1 MHLNSYSIV
10 AAVAVAL
17 LTAGAYVALHHLAAR
32 TSRPISLIPT
42 LGATFAFSGL
52 ANGFA
57 SLLALVAYGLSVF
70 TVIHVTYLWITLG
83 IPLAACLIYILD
95 KARPK
100 LLLVFT
106 LLCISLAPI
115 GVYATYIEPFWLR
128 TDVQELS
135 VASIDEP
142 FTIGVLADLQTTS
155 IGDYEVGA
163 ITRLLSHEP
172 DVVLIPGDLYQMP
185 TDRFDER
192 VDEFRDAIRQI
203 TDQVPLVVLVSG
215 NTDTVSG
222 LRKITEGTTALVLDN
237 ESRIVEIRGNTVE
250 IAGITLFVNDY
261 LFGNDYK
268 AQRMLGSLDS
278 GSVDMTIVVA
288 HQPDEIWKVRD
299 HPVDLLVAGHTHGGQ
314 VTIPL
319 IGPLITASSVP
330 RHVAAGGLNELYGIP
345 VYVSTGVG
353 RERGTAPQV
362 RFGARPSIGLI
373 NVTPVP

>member
-10 AAVAVAL
+10 AAVAVGL
-17 LTAGAYVALHHLAAR
+17 LTAGTYTAIHHLADR
-32 TSRPISLIPT
+32 SSRRISLVPT
-42 LGATFAFSGL
+42 LAVTFALSGL

-57 SLLALVAYGLSVF
+57 GLLALVVYGVSVF

-95 KARPK
+95 KARSK
-100 LLLVFT
+100 LLLSVT

-128 TDVQELS
+128 TDIEELS

-155 IGDYEVGA
+155 IGDYELEA
-163 ITRLLSHEP
+163 ITRLLSHDP

-185 TDRFDER
+185 ADRFDER
-192 VDEFRDAIRQI
+192 VDEFRDAISQI
-203 TDQVPLVVLVSG
+203 TDEVPLVVLVSG

-222 LRKITEGTTALVLDN
+222 LRTITRGTPAMVLDN

-250 IAGITLFVNDY
+250 IAGITLF
-261 LFGNDYK
+261 GNDHT
-268 AQRMLGSLDS
+268 AQRMLGSLGRDR
-278 GSVDMTIVVA
+278 VDMTIVVA
-288 HQPDEIWKVRD
+288 HQPDEIWQVRD

-314 VTIPL
+314 VAIPL
-319 IGPLITASSVP
+319 IGPIITASSVP

-345 VYVSTGVG
+345 TYVSTGVG

-362 RFGARPSIGLI
+362 RFGVRPSIGLI
-373 NVTPVP
+373 NVVPVR

>member
-10 AAVAVAL
+10 AAVTVAL
-17 LTAGAYVALHHLAAR
+17 LTAGTYVALRHLADR
-32 TSRPISLIPT
+32 RSRPISLIPT
-42 LGATFAFSGL
+42 LGATLVLSGL
-52 ANGFA
+52 VNGFA
-57 SLLALVAYGLSVF
+57 SLLASVVYGLSVF

-95 KARPK
+95 KARTR
-100 LLLVFT
+100 LLLFVT
-106 LLCISLAPI
+106 LCCISLAPI
-115 GVYATYIEPFWLR
+115 GVYATYIESFWLR
-128 TDVQELS
+128 TDVQDLS

-155 IGDYEVGA
+155 IGDYEVEA
-163 ITRLLSHEP
+163 IARLLSHDP
-172 DVVLIPGDLYQMP
+172 DVVLIPGDLYQMAA
-185 TDRFDER
+185 DQFDQR
-192 VDEFRDAIRQI
+192 VDEFHDAIRHI
-203 TDQVPLVVLVSG
+203 TDQVPLVFLVSG

-222 LRKITEGTTALVLDN
+222 LRTITEGTTAQVLDN
-237 ESRIVEIRGNTVE
+237 ESRIVEISGNTVE
-250 IAGITLFVNDY
+250 IAGITLFGINH
-261 LFGNDYK
+261 K
-268 AQRMLGSLDS
+268 AHRMLDSLGRD
-278 GSVDMTIVVA
+278 SVDMTIVVA
-288 HQPDEIWKVRD
+288 HQPDEIGKVRN

-319 IGPLITASSVP
+319 IGPIITASSVP

-373 NVTPVP
+373 NVVPAI